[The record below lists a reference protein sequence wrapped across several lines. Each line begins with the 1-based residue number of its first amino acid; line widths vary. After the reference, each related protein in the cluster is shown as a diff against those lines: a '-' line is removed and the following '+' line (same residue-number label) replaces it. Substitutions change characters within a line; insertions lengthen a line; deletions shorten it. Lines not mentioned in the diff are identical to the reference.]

1 MKKIKGF
8 IKTLISDELSIKA
21 SSSGDGRIIE
31 GYFTTKTPD
40 RGGEITL
47 PTAFTKTME
56 DFRNN
61 PIVLNMHK
69 WDAPIGTM
77 LDYKIDD
84 IGVWVR
90 IKLAEGVGYVD
101 DLWKLIEQGVVK
113 TFSFGY
119 RVLKSDKVKVGD
131 KFFKELQ
138 LVELLEISTV
148 TIPMNATATFS
159 MASGSIKSIDI
170 KEDKVETPEGEDVF
184 CTEMKFDTDQYSL
197 RDCFK
202 LLRSAG
208 IIGFIKNHEEV
219 DEHHVFEFTQGIKM
233 TDEFYEVLK
242 GRFEFNGILLTLKSD
257 EKGLLADELAEQ
269 NKKRDAN
276 LHCLWYTTYKALM
289 KLDISDKASAKE
301 AKNIIKEFASIA
313 VEKVADFIMYEQEM
327 MAEFG
332 VDISSLAEA
341 DVDGSLYLPKDTA
354 EKELMTSRIKE
365 LETELTEEKAG
376 RVISEKN
383 KKLILEAI
391 ASMES
396 TSTAMG
402 SASENLKLL
411 CNVEEEKSGKG
422 EGSTI
427 ENDKE
432 KFEEKTAEELEI
444 ERQEK
449 EHFDNTVKD
458 IKKEIADIT
467 VLLKN

>member
-170 KEDKVETPEGEDVF
+170 KEDKVETPEGESVF
-184 CTEMKFDTDQYSL
+184 CTEMKFDTDLYSL

-202 LLRSAG
+202 LLRGAG
-208 IIGFIKNHEEV
+208 IIGLIKNHEEI

-233 TDEFYEVLK
+233 TDELHEALK
-242 GRFEFNGILLTLKSD
+242 DGILLTLKSD
-257 EKGLLADELAEQ
+257 EKGLLADEIVEQ
-269 NKKRDAN
+269 ERRRMAN
-276 LHCLWYTTYKALM
+276 LHDLWWTTAKALC
-289 KLDISDKASAKE
+289 KLNLDDKASSKE
-301 AKNIIKEFASIA
+301 AKNILKDFSVIASEH
-313 VEKVADFIMYEQEM
+313 VMDFIAYEQEWM
-327 MAEFG
+327 KRSGIEMNSLLKS
-332 VDISSLAEA
+332 VDRNIYEQ
-341 DVDGSLYLPKDTA
+341 KDTA

-411 CNVEEEKSGKG
+411 CNVEEEKSDKG

-432 KFEEKTAEELEI
+432 KSEEKTAEELEI

-458 IKKEIADIT
+458 IKKEIADLT